1 MANKQ
6 PTPADEPKV
15 PSHGH
20 ELEAAV
26 GALGALSG
34 AGMGAIAGGP
44 PGAIAGAIIGAVMGA
59 SSGWVAEET
68 SAERAEVDRELDEEI
83 GVTAGTVG
91 DPKLSHPAPKTGL
104 LSAEASGA
112 SSAADSVDTTEAD
125 GPIAR
130 PPA

>member
-6 PTPADEPKV
+6 PIPADTAKPA
-15 PSHGH
+15 SHGH

-68 SAERAEVDRELDEEI
+68 TAERAEADRELDDEI
-83 GVTAGTVG
+83 GVTAGTIG
-91 DPKLSHPAPKTGL
+91 DPKLKHPPSQVGAY
-104 LSAEASGA
+104 SAEASGA
-112 SSAADSVDTTEAD
+112 GGAADSPDTTEAD
-125 GPIAR
+125 GPI
-130 PPA
+130 